1 MPAGEE
7 VFFINSSSETSLLS
21 WGKKTAPGPYPKNQ
35 INKPTN
41 TKIAIKIANW
51 THKTTVRDYSNVITD
66 PRKADSVAQALQSL
80 DDGLDDTINLAG
92 VSGHWNGIDTTIDL
106 V

>member
-1 MPAGEE
+1 ME
-7 VFFINSSSETSLLS
+7 L
-21 WGKKTAPGPYPKNQ
+21 KNLT
-35 INKPTN
+35 PN